1 MTVSHFGFYNVP
13 PFYLIPPSPNYF
25 LTLFCCYC
33 CCLST
38 VFQTA
43 SHPCFRKI
51 LPKHIPWLCRVF
63 VWVAFI
69 LLLSMM
75 LSNFLSYSQ
84 QRSISFPSAL
94 IVNFF
99 NLPWRLKRRKNCYYF
114 FCLLLFKTISHIKNP
129 LDIFQAW
136 QSAVHYAFLALN
148 PEFVKKN
155 PQNIHPCKICDAQCP
170 KMCTY
175 LNLHSV
181 LNPCCIPVKIP
192 PKSSSKY
199 FTWYRIHM

>member
-1 MTVSHFGFYNVP
+1 MFPRFTLFLPPLIIFWHFFAATAAACLL
-13 PFYLIPPSPNYF
+13 FFRLHLIHALGKFFPNTF
-25 LTLFCCYC
+25 LDFAVFLCELHLFCCFLWCFLTFYPIVNKEAFLFLLLW
-33 CCLST
+33 LST
-38 VFQTA
+38 F
-43 SHPCFRKI
+43 
-51 LPKHIPWLCRVF
+51 
-63 VWVAFI
+63 
-69 LLLSMM
+69 
-75 LSNFLSYSQ
+75 
-84 QRSISFPSAL
+84 SIYHEDW
-94 IVNFF
+94 NGE
-99 NLPWRLKRRKNCYYF
+99 KNCYYF

-175 LNLHSV
+175 LHLHSV

-199 FTWYRIHM
+199 FTWYRNTLVKLLVVV

>member
-99 NLPWRLKRRKNCYYF
+99 NLPWRLKRRKK
-114 FCLLLFKTISHIKNP
+114 LLLLLLPAAVQNNFSHQKPIRYFSGLTECCPLCISSPKS
-129 LDIFQAW
+129 W
-136 QSAVHYAFLALN
+136 VC
-148 PEFVKKN
+148 KKN

-175 LNLHSV
+175 LHLHSV

-199 FTWYRIHM
+199 FTWYRIQL